1 MQALHSPSLTTI
13 LADGNFPRFGLYLI
27 APGFNKLPYQLRQRE
42 EYPKEWFQVP
52 AHKNPIPDALLF
64 RPNFCFRNNLDIHIG
79 WTTTWTFH
87 NNLLFRFLAF
97 SLKLTRQTLIV
108 NDFVFFNNGLKTL
121 ISFVLTLFWV
131 TTQIYNRK
139 NEPIEMGSPFL
150 SFGPSRAKATKP
162 VAAPQKN

>member
-1 MQALHSPSLTTI
+1 MQALHSPSLTTV
-13 LADGNFPRFGLYLI
+13 LTDGNFPHLRCNFVALW
-27 APGFNKLPYQLRQRE
+27 PNQLPYQLGQRE

-52 AHKNPIPDALLF
+52 AHKNPIPDTLLF

-139 NEPIEMGSPFL
+139 KWTHRNGFTFFIFR
-150 SFGPSRAKATKP
+150 SFKS
-162 VAAPQKN
+162 QSN

>member
-27 APGFNKLPYQLRQRE
+27 APGFNKLPNQLRQSE

-52 AHKNPIPDALLF
+52 AHKNPIPDTLLF

-121 ISFVLTLFWV
+121 ISFGLTLFWV

-139 NEPIEMGSPFL
+139 NEPIEMGPLFI
-150 SFGPSRAKATKP
+150 FGLSRAKATNP
-162 VAAPQKN
+162 VAAP